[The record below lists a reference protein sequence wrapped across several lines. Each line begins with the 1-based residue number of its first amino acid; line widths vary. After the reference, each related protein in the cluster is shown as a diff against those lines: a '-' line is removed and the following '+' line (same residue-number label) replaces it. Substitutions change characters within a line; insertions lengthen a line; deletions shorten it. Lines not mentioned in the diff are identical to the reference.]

1 MTAHLIPSHF
11 SNSFLRSCQLYYK
24 KGFATR
30 NKIQICLAV
39 ELVFY
44 RSWNSLQGTIGGII
58 KEIRFLY
65 LARSARGTQPAAR
78 RSTDRKHL
86 HFGSICPVRIT
97 NQCCPLLERSLQTN
111 RDELLHRNIA
121 ADGLTERW
129 ILAVSLCVM
138 TLFLLLLLVMVFKK
152 CLDNGWLVFTRGVWV
167 DVVVDQNQ
175 EGEDHFPHQEIRDLF
190 WIDVTDES
198 PYLR

>member
-1 MTAHLIPSHF
+1 MP
-11 SNSFLRSCQLYYK
+11 
-24 KGFATR
+24 
-30 NKIQICLAV
+30 
-39 ELVFY
+39 
-44 RSWNSLQGTIGGII
+44 
-58 KEIRFLY
+58 
-65 LARSARGTQPAAR
+65 
-78 RSTDRKHL
+78 
-86 HFGSICPVRIT
+86 
-97 NQCCPLLERSLQTN
+97 
-111 RDELLHRNIA
+111 
-121 ADGLTERW
+121 
-129 ILAVSLCVM
+129 LCVM